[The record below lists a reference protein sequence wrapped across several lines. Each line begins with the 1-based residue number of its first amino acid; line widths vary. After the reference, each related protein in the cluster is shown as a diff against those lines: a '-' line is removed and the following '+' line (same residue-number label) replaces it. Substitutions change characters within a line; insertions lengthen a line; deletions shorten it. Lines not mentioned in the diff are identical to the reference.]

1 MVCRVACGGVWLY
14 MVRAVLQQKEGTHS
28 VLCCPG
34 MSSLSLTLIT
44 IPGNPAPPLE
54 TRGPTDAA
62 SVVGA
67 EFAFFVVAAGN
78 TRRCVGETAPP
89 DGGSGG
95 GGEGPSRAGFP
106 GFAIVSKET
115 VGPGSATAG
124 VAVFAFFV
132 DAAGNTRRCVGETA
146 PPDGGSGGSGGDLDT
161 IVVDGEKREP
171 ETGNQLGAPPPQLG
185 GVARPQPTGALWRRR
200 RRRAAGSAVFSVPD
214 APTHA
219 ATAHTTRARK

>member
-1 MVCRVACGGVWLY
+1 M
-14 MVRAVLQQKEGTHS
+14 
-28 VLCCPG
+28 
-34 MSSLSLTLIT
+34 IT

-62 SVVGA
+62 SMVVA
-67 EFAFFVVAAGN
+67 VFAFLVDAAGN

-95 GGEGPSRAGFP
+95 GGEVPSRAGFP

-115 VGPGSATAG
+115 VGLGSATAG

-200 RRRAAGSAVFSVPD
+200 RHSAVALASDSFCAWLVLRERI
-214 APTHA
+214 TA
-219 ATAHTTRARK
+219 AQSSPPSSITRQWLVASGRPGMAMATLRA